1 MNLGELSL
9 EKKYR
14 IFLNVTMSNEG
25 LYEAQLRNFEE
36 VPSIKK
42 FEKFNLSLEWLRLG
56 KAVVSATAL
65 PWAKS

>member
-56 KAVVSATAL
+56 EAVVSATAL

>member
-42 FEKFNLSLEWLRLG
+42 FEKFNIKKLKNINIKLLNYL
-56 KAVVSATAL
+56 K
-65 PWAKS
+65 